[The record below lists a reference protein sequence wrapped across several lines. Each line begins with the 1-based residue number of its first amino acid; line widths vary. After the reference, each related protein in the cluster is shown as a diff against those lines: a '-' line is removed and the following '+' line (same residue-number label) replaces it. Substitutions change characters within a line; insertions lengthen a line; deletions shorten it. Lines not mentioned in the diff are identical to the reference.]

1 MELYL
6 IHDSLQALSLFQWST
21 VSDSNLELYRDFVK
35 HFMVCIELATYALEF
50 SLIRF

>member
-1 MELYL
+1 MELYH

-21 VSDSNLELYRDFVK
+21 VSDSNLELYRVVK